1 MKRTA
6 ILALALLVL
15 PAAAVAGRAQQQPPD
30 SGARAASEQPAGQ
43 PAAPRDAAG
52 TEAAPVRMATRAPR
66 RSWTADRRELVV
78 GDIITI
84 LVDES
89 TLASA
94 HTDNKASSSRSNDAS
109 VGLGG
114 SSGGKDLGGGNL
126 AFGTET
132 NAKSARQGGATRQ
145 NSFIS
150 EMSVRVTAVDPAG
163 RLEVRGSKTVTI
175 DKSVQEITLTGW
187 VRPEDVSSYNTVA
200 SARLAD
206 AELVYSGKGDLD
218 KPRKGI
224 VSRILGILWP

>member
-1 MKRTA
+1 MRRAA
-6 ILALALLVL
+6 IISLALLLL
-15 PAAAVAGRAQQQPPD
+15 PAVAVAGRAQQPAPD
-30 SGARAASEQPAGQ
+30 AGARAGSEQPSDQ
-43 PAAPRDAAG
+43 PTAQRNAASS
-52 TEAAPVRMATRAPR
+52 EAAPVRMAVRAPR
-66 RSWTADRRELVV
+66 RSWTADRRELAV
-78 GDIITI
+78 GDILTI

-114 SSGGKDLGGGNL
+114 TSGGKDLGGGNL
-126 AFGTET
+126 AFSTEN

-150 EMSVRVTAVDPAG
+150 EISVRVTAIDSAG

-175 DKSVQEITLTGW
+175 DKSIQEITLSGW
-187 VRPEDVSSYNTVA
+187 VRPEDVTPYNTVA

-224 VSRILGILWP
+224 ISRILGILWP